1 MSIRTYYL
9 NQKKQRGKKM
19 KNKETET
26 LRRLI
31 KALSNNGALNSDRE
45 NKLLAQAK
53 QELIKRRAW

>member
-1 MSIRTYYL
+1 
-9 NQKKQRGKKM
+9 M